1 MNQKE
6 IERLIQ
12 VLIGTDI
19 EEIEVTRGQDRLH
32 IRRRSTVLP
41 PFFHH
46 TTDQAAGMAGAVPGA
61 SPGNFAAATAPPEPT
76 GTVIRSPLVG
86 TFYRASSPDAKPFV
100 EVGDIVARGQ
110 VLCIIEAMKLMNE
123 IEAEC
128 DGKVTSIFAENGRP
142 VEYGEPLFELGPV
155 E

>member
-12 VLIGTDI
+12 VLVGTDI
-19 EEIEVTRGQDRLH
+19 EEFEITRGEDRLH
-32 IRRRSTVLP
+32 IRRRLAGPS
-41 PFFHH
+41 PFLHH
-46 TTDQAAGMAGAVPGA
+46 GIEPHGFPGA
-61 SPGNFAAATAPPEPT
+61 IPGAPGTAAPEPAPAEPL
-76 GTVIRSPLVG
+76 GTIIRSPLVG
-86 TFYRASSPDAKPFV
+86 TFYRASSPDAKAFV

-128 DGKVTSIFAENGRP
+128 DGKVTSIMAENGRP